1 MAKWKPAAD
10 DEIARQNEVAVRRAR
25 EADRIEPRARMVS
38 YDEDRGLIMVEL
50 RSGFLFGFPP
60 ERVGL
65 ASAGAD
71 DLRDVR
77 VSPSGD
83 GLRWD
88 HLDAAVS
95 LTGIMADAL
104 NLREWAPRFMGQI
117 PSEAKARAARQNGM
131 KGGRPRRTR
140 KSAETP

>member
-1 MAKWKPAAD
+1 MAKWISATD
-10 DEIARQNEVAVRRAR
+10 EEIARQNEAAVRRAR
-25 EADRIEPRARMVS
+25 EADRIEPRARMVR

-65 ASAGAD
+65 ATASAE
-71 DLRDVR
+71 DLRDVH

-88 HLDAAVS
+88 YLDAAVS
-95 LTGIMADAL
+95 LTGILAEAL
-104 NLREWAPRFMGQI
+104 NLREWAPRYMGQI
-117 PSEAKARAARQNGM
+117 TSEAKARAARQNGM

-140 KSAETP
+140 KSAEKL

>member
-38 YDEDRGLIMVEL
+38 YDADCGLIMVEL

-65 ASAGAD
+65 ASAGAE

-95 LTGIMADAL
+95 LTGIMGDAL
-104 NLREWAPRFMGQI
+104 NLREWAPRLMGQI
-117 PSEAKARAARQNGM
+117 TSEAKARAARQNGM
-131 KGGRPRRTR
+131 R
-140 KSAETP
+140 A

>member
-25 EADRIEPRARMVS
+25 EADRIEPRARLVS

-65 ASAGAD
+65 AAAGAD

-95 LTGIMADAL
+95 LTGIMGDAL

-117 PSEAKARAARQNGM
+117 TSEAKARAARQNGM